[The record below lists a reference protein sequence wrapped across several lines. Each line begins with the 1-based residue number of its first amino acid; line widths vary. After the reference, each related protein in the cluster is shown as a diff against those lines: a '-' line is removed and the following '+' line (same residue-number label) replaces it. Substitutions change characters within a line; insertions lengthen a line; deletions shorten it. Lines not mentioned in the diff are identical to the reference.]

1 MIFAAIPILVA
12 GLIATGGAT
21 RLAVGVFVGALAG
34 SVMYNAVFVMISA
47 VTTRAIAWG
56 LLYALIWEGV
66 LVTAATL
73 VIAVSRLA
81 SFSLKGEPA

>member
-1 MIFAAIPILVA
+1 VA
-12 GLIATGGAT
+12 
-21 RLAVGVFVGALAG
+21 
-34 SVMYNAVFVMISA
+34 
-47 VTTRAIAWG
+47 
-56 LLYALIWEGV
+56 GV

>member
-1 MIFAAIPILVA
+1 MRISDAQIRRFMTLPVPAE
-12 GLIATGGAT
+12 GAT
-21 RLAVGVFVGALAG
+21 HQEIANSIARDPSLNAALGLSTAVVA
-34 SVMYNAVFVMISA
+34 
-47 VTTRAIAWG
+47 
-56 LLYALIWEGV
+56 GV